1 MKRVFVLFL
10 MSCLILTGCSNNNEK
25 VVEKSTRQIVTE
37 VVGYSED
44 SDIISLSGNV
54 VPTEIVKLSFEIP
67 GNISDIN
74 VKEGDYVNA
83 GQIIS
88 TLNTKDYDLKVKA
101 ASAQYEGSKKQ
112 IESEIPIKIKQ
123 AQTQLD
129 LTKATYDRIKALYDV
144 GGVSQSQMDEI
155 TAKLTVDTETLN
167 QAIEAKDTA
176 ETNLKQAEAALDLAN
191 SNIKSTSLSSPIDGV
206 ILQKLFETGENI
218 AAGYPVV
225 AIGNIN
231 NVYIEVGVTDKY
243 INSISKGQAVTAYIY
258 GLEKEVTGVVEEIGQ
273 LSDPETRTFPVKILI
288 NNPEGELKPGMTS
301 KVSIDVNNSN
311 KVLIPI
317 SSVIH
322 LSDGDAIY
330 TYSDETK
337 TVTKKF
343 IETGNIVKDKIEV
356 LSGLENGEKLVVDG
370 QFVLHD
376 GDEVAEKEMSE

>member
-74 VKEGDYVNA
+74 VKKGDYVNA

-144 GGVSQSQMDEI
+144 GGVSQSQNC
-155 TAKLTVDTETLN
+155 K
-167 QAIEAKDTA
+167 
-176 ETNLKQAEAALDLAN
+176 AN
-191 SNIKSTSLSSPIDGV
+191 C
-206 ILQKLFETGENI
+206 
-218 AAGYPVV
+218 
-225 AIGNIN
+225 
-231 NVYIEVGVTDKY
+231 
-243 INSISKGQAVTAYIY
+243 
-258 GLEKEVTGVVEEIGQ
+258 
-273 LSDPETRTFPVKILI
+273 
-288 NNPEGELKPGMTS
+288 
-301 KVSIDVNNSN
+301 
-311 KVLIPI
+311 
-317 SSVIH
+317 
-322 LSDGDAIY
+322 
-330 TYSDETK
+330 
-337 TVTKKF
+337 
-343 IETGNIVKDKIEV
+343 
-356 LSGLENGEKLVVDG
+356 
-370 QFVLHD
+370 
-376 GDEVAEKEMSE
+376 

>member
-25 VVEKSTRQIVTE
+25 VIEKSTRQIVTE
-37 VVGYSED
+37 VVGYSEN
-44 SDIISLSGNV
+44 SDTISLSGNV
-54 VPTEIVKLSFEIP
+54 VPTEIIKLSFEIP
-67 GNISDIN
+67 GNISDVN
-74 VKEGDYVNA
+74 VKEGDYVKA

-191 SNIKSTSLSSPIDGV
+191 SNIKSTSLSSPINGV

-243 INSISKGQAVTAYIY
+243 INSISKGQVVNAYIY

-273 LSDPETRTFPVKILI
+273 LSDAETRTFPVKILI

-301 KVSIDVNNSN
+301 KVSINVNNSN

-322 LSDGDAIY
+322 FSDGDAVYI
-330 TYSDETK
+330 YSDETK

-343 IETGNIVKDKIEV
+343 IETGNIIKDKIEV